1 MGVSGIRVR
10 AVSAALAVAAL
21 VACVAGG
28 ALLASAQP
36 YLSLVEVWAMP
47 LTGAAYA
54 GVAAYLAGS
63 RSATAQVRAL
73 LVASVALA
81 AAALS
86 SGLAQRS
93 GLWVAIG
100 SLAGLAVSAVAQ
112 VCVVTLRG
120 ENPGRLVA
128 RLVRG
133 AGLTVLAAGAVRT
146 LVYDPAAWDWCRCAT
161 NSLAVPST
169 PGRFQTLVPW
179 LAAAHLVAVG
189 LAVVG
194 VGLSFWGRPG
204 RRGWPEWLLVTGF
217 LVSAGAWAADDVDT
231 WRGTP
236 SNDLALLLPPGLL
249 VVLAVHVVGLARLR
263 PSRAHVADLLL
274 AGRERGN
281 PAGLRELVAR
291 AIGDPSAAVY
301 WWDPDSSS
309 YIDHRGDA
317 ATFGDGMSATRVL
330 DVESDHGPIARVVT
344 ERPLVDDPGIRE
356 PVAEA
361 LRLATENRI
370 LQEELA
376 ESLIQVRES
385 RSRIVQASDEARRR
399 IERDLHDGAQQL
411 LISTGAKLNL
421 ASTRVD
427 PDQDQELAAALA
439 EASDEL
445 GRALTELRSLAR
457 GITPTALVHGSLPDA
472 LEDLALRCPVPTT
485 LRVEGSAEVNPDV
498 ASTLYFVVAEC
509 LANISKHAHARSAL
523 VELGLG
529 DPARVRVQDDGGG
542 GADPSGSGLR
552 GLADRVE
559 ALGGTVDILT
569 SSDGTR
575 VEAAVPARAG
585 GAG

>member
-10 AVSAALAVAAL
+10 AMSGALAVAAM

-36 YLSLVEVWAMP
+36 YLSPVEVWALP

-81 AAALS
+81 APALS

-100 SLAGLAVSAVAQ
+100 SLAGLAVPAVAQ

-120 ENPGRLVA
+120 GNPGPVAGGLV
-128 RLVRG
+128 LG
-133 AGLTVLAAGAVRT
+133 AGLAVLAAGAVRT

-161 NSLAVPST
+161 NPLAVPST

-204 RRGWPEWLLVTGF
+204 RRGWPEWLLITGL

-236 SNDLALLLPPGLL
+236 SNDLALLLPAGLL
-249 VVLAVHVVGLARLR
+249 VVLAVHLVGLARLR

-274 AGRERGN
+274 AARERGN

-291 AIGDPSAAVY
+291 AVGDPSAAVY

-309 YIDHRGDA
+309 YVDHHGDA
-317 ATFGDGMSATRVL
+317 ATFGDGMSPTRVL
-330 DVESDHGPIARVVT
+330 DVESDRRPIARVVT
-344 ERPLVDDPGIRE
+344 DRPLVDDPGIRE

-427 PDQDQELAAALA
+427 PDQDQELATALA

-445 GRALTELRSLAR
+445 GKALTELRSLAR

-509 LANISKHAHARSAL
+509 LANVSKHARARSAV

-529 DPARVRVQDDGGG
+529 DPARVRVQDDGDG

-552 GLADRVE
+552 GLVDRVE
-559 ALGGTVDILT
+559 TLGGTVDIET

-575 VEAAVPARAG
+575 VEAAVPARAS
-585 GAG
+585 GAA